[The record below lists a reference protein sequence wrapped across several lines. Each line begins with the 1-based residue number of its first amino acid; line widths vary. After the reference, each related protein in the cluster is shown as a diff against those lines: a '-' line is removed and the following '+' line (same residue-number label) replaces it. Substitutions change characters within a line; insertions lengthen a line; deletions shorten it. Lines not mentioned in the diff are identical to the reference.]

1 MAISFDT
8 WAASVDGKYIDK
20 DGYGNPPWQCHDVW
34 LDYLVRVAGG
44 SQGMG
49 YAPTDFTDSVFTHFP
64 VNGVDA
70 VFTKHNG
77 TSGMRKGDV
86 VFWRFGSSNHP
97 LSHVAVALAAPANG
111 SVYCMSQ
118 NPGATQRLTLS
129 LANALGYLRPK
140 NATTNPPTTP
150 PVQPNG
156 NGALMFMIYRKDS
169 SGPGRHL
176 FAIVGPN
183 FWYEFTGNEAAS
195 NINKQLTGSPEAP
208 ALSVDQSFWNNLKA
222 AAGK

>member
-1 MAISFDT
+1 MTISFDA

-20 DGYGNPPWQCHDVW
+20 DGYGNPIWQCHDVW

-44 SQGMG
+44 NQSMG
-49 YAPTDFTDSVFTHFP
+49 YAPSDYTDSVFTHFP

-70 VFTKHNG
+70 VFTRHHG
-77 TSGMRKGDV
+77 TAGMRKGDV
-86 VFWRFGSSNHP
+86 VFWRYGSSNHP

-111 SVYCMSQ
+111 SIYCMSQ

-140 NATTNPPTTP
+140 NATINPPTP
-150 PVQPNG
+150 PTAALPKG
-156 NGALMFMIYRKDS
+156 NKMFMIYNGPQYAVVG
-169 SGPGRHL
+169 SGFFME
-176 FAIVGPN
+176 FAGA
-183 FWYEFTGNEAAS
+183 GSAS
-195 NINKQLTGSPEAP
+195 NILKQLTGRDDSQ
-208 ALSVDQSFWNNLKA
+208 ALSVDASFWNHCKK